1 MEFVKC
7 FPKFPKFNFNRM
19 LYPSILNNLSL
30 NLQISSEI
38 QSHYSYFVKIQAR
51 IRQISQKWYFC
62 HLWQIPSLLCGATS
76 LSVGI
81 FVHQVMWSSVEHTK
95 AAIQLSKGCQCKRK
109 VRQWFCSW
117 QKIFDIRFWNEWSEC
132 LFSCQRAAVTMF
144 LFLAEKTLAFLL
156 RGGWI
161 VDLIGI

>member
-1 MEFVKC
+1 MF
-7 FPKFPKFNFNRM
+7 
-19 LYPSILNNLSL
+19 YPSILNNLSL
-30 NLQISSEI
+30 NLQISTEI
-38 QSHYSYFVKIQAR
+38 RIKSLQLFVKIQAW
-51 IRQISQKWYFC
+51 IRQISQKGYLC

-117 QKIFDIRFWNEWSEC
+117 QKKFDIRFWNEWSEC